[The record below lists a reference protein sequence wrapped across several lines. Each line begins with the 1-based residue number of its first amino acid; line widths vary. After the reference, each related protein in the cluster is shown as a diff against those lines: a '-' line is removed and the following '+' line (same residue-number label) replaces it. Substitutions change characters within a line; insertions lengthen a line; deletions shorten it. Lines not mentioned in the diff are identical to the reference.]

1 MFGKIEP
8 HGMRNPTNYLEN
20 ARKPKVLILKNIRQ
34 ISIAKFT
41 VNGGGIF
48 PKLQLCWR
56 FIHYG

>member
-8 HGMRNPTNYLEN
+8 RRLRNPTNYLEN
-20 ARKPKVLILKNIRQ
+20 TRKPKALILENIRQ

-48 PKLQLCWR
+48 AKLQLRER

>member
-8 HGMRNPTNYLEN
+8 HGLRNPTNYLEN
-20 ARKPKVLILKNIRQ
+20 TQKSKVLILKNIRQ

-41 VNGGGIF
+41 VKRGGIF
-48 PKLQLCWR
+48 AKLQLCGR

>member
-8 HGMRNPTNYLEN
+8 HGLRNPTNYLEN

-41 VNGGGIF
+41 VNGGGFF
-48 PKLQLCWR
+48 PKSQLC
-56 FIHYG
+56 